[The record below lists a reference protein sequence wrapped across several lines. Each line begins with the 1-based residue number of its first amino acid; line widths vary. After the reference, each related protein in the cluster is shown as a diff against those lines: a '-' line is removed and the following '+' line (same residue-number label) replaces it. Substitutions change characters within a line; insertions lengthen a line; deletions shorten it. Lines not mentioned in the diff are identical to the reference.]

1 MLSRSAEGIYWMGRY
16 MERTQSLCRLLRLQ
30 AEALADRPV
39 REIYFGWRR
48 LYSGIGR
55 EPPGGSLVISDDDN
69 YTLADSYT
77 LADDLTFERANP
89 SSVWSCF
96 SMVRENA
103 RQMRHRISG
112 EMWTSL
118 NLAYL
123 RVQRIGIQD
132 IWTGAP
138 ETFYADLSREID
150 TFRGVAESTMYR
162 DEGWSFLRL
171 GSLIERSQLM
181 TALLLVQMAGSEDD
195 DASAVGWTTLLRSHH
210 ALDAYSRRH
219 GVEVHPVQAL
229 DLLVTDPA
237 LPTSLCGSLDAAELE
252 LAGCGP
258 GPDTAPGL
266 EARRLAAR
274 VREMVRYEW
283 PDGEGRHEFLFLLRG
298 HCLELHNLVAAA
310 YFHHWPN

>member
-1 MLSRSAEGIYWMGRY
+1 MGRY

-30 AEALADRPV
+30 AESLADRPV

-48 LYSGIGR
+48 LYSSIGR
-55 EPPGGSLVISDDDN
+55 EPPGGSLAISDDDY

-77 LADDLTFERANP
+77 LADDLTFERSNP
-89 SSVWSCF
+89 NSVWSCF

-103 RQMRHRISG
+103 RQMRHCVSA

-123 RVQRIGIQD
+123 KVQQMAIRD
-132 IWTGAP
+132 IWTGTP
-138 ETFYADLSREID
+138 ETFYADLSREMD
-150 TFRGVAESTMYR
+150 TFSGVAESTMYR

-171 GSLIERSQLM
+171 GRLIERSQLL
-181 TALLLVQMAGSEDD
+181 TALLLVQMAEAEDD
-195 DASAVGWTTLLRSHH
+195 DASAVGWTTLLRAHH
-210 ALDAYSRRH
+210 ALDAYGRRH
-219 GVEVHPVQAL
+219 GVEVHQEQAL
-229 DLLVTDPA
+229 DLLVSDPA
-237 LPTSLCGSLDAAELE
+237 LPASLCRSLDEAEVT

-283 PDGEGRHEFLFLLRG
+283 PDGGGRNDFLVQLRG
-298 HCLELHNLVAAA
+298 HCLELHDLVVAA
-310 YFHHWPN
+310 YFHYRLD